1 MASNHG
7 HRTSYGWRLFVD
19 EYFDIT
25 IDADRYYHTA
35 QFPDC
40 LIIGGLI
47 AWHFFRDDIASTNR

>member
-19 EYFDIT
+19 EYFDIA
-25 IDADRYYHTA
+25 IDADQYYPTA

-47 AWHFFRDDIASTNR
+47 A